1 VIEKMILIIDN
12 YDSFTYNLYQ
22 LMGELHEDITVKRN
36 DEISIEEIKELN
48 PERIV
53 ISPGPG
59 RPENKRDFGICNQVI
74 RKFGKLTPILGV
86 CLGHQGIFNAF
97 GGEIIR
103 TEPVHGK
110 TSQIFHTGDNIF
122 KGVKNPLTAARYHS
136 LVCNSEKT
144 RECIEIIA
152 RTSEGMI
159 MAIKHNINPIVGLQ
173 FHPESVGTPVGR
185 RILKNFLEM

>member
-1 VIEKMILIIDN
+1 MIEKMILIIDN

>member
-1 VIEKMILIIDN
+1 MILIIDN

-22 LMGELHEDITVKRN
+22 LIGELHEDITVKRN
-36 DEISIEEIKELN
+36 DEISIEEIKKLN

-59 RPENKRDFGICNQVI
+59 HPENKRDFGICNQVI
-74 RKFGKLTPILGV
+74 HKFGNLTPILGV

-103 TEPVHGK
+103 TEPMHGK
-110 TSQIFHTGDNIF
+110 TSQIFHTEDNVF
-122 KGVKNPLTAARYHS
+122 KGVKNSLTAARYHS
-136 LVCNSEKT
+136 LVCNSET
-144 RECIEIIA
+144 TPESIEIIA
-152 RTSEGMI
+152 RTSDGMI
-159 MAIKHNINPIVGLQ
+159 MAIKHNDNPIVGLQ
-173 FHPESVGTPVGR
+173 FHPESVGTPDGI

>member
-1 VIEKMILIIDN
+1 
-12 YDSFTYNLYQ
+12 
-22 LMGELHEDITVKRN
+22 MGELHEDITVKRN

-74 RKFGKLTPILGV
+74 HKFGNLTPILGV

-103 TEPVHGK
+103 TEPMHGK
-110 TSQIFHTGDNIF
+110 TSQIFHTEDNVF
-122 KGVKNPLTAARYHS
+122 KGVKNSLTAARYHS
-136 LVCNSEKT
+136 LVCNSET
-144 RECIEIIA
+144 TPESIEIIA
-152 RTSEGMI
+152 RTSDGII
-159 MAIKHNINPIVGLQ
+159 MSIIHNDNPIVGLQ
-173 FHPESVGTPVGR
+173 FHPESVGTPDGI

>member
-1 VIEKMILIIDN
+1 MIEKMILIIDN

-36 DEISIEEIKELN
+36 DEISIEEIKKLN

>member
-1 VIEKMILIIDN
+1 MILIIDN

-22 LMGELHEDITVKRN
+22 LMGELHEDMIIKRN
-36 DEISIEEIKELN
+36 DEISIQEIKKIN
-48 PERIV
+48 PENIV

-59 RPENKRDFGICNQVI
+59 RPENKRDFGICTQVI
-74 RKFGKLTPILGV
+74 QKFGNVTPILGV

-103 TEPVHGK
+103 TEPMHGK